1 MPNDQPLPPSGNE
14 EPIPKTQNEKH
25 AKNNAGW
32 PNHTG
37 PVFKAGLAVGFVL
50 LLLGGACMIF
60 FPMNWVLEV
69 LVICAGLSIILGAFG
84 STASVSIP
92 GQSITF
98 MGVAAI
104 AIGLFTVLLNQM
116 SERYVHIKLSGDI
129 KQEQVK
135 SVELIGDR
143 EYVGGLLPGKENWG
157 FFIFGKE
164 IKSSKLMLRITLLGD
179 TERLFE
185 CIDAGEIV
193 PLLASSSTIEWEY
206 NEAKTTIINTRTHK
220 LVATAVGGCTTLE
233 GTFAHYIPTKRLDT
247 TVSLFPVAYAEEV
260 PENQRVSSAP
270 TEQLIEYLDSDGVK
284 LRRSARDQLGKSG
297 DAVVKPLLDNLAKD
311 DASYRMQLGSLVA
324 LSQISRNPNANFE
337 GIKQDI
343 EPADINRLL
352 KAATNDDKTIRVYAS
367 EFLYRLE
374 DPRVIEPALENIP
387 SASEDGKYNLLLI
400 LSNSLESANEDQKKL
415 VATKI
420 PPLKVDG
427 ETKTNSL
434 IDKISEQAAQ

>member
-1 MPNDQPLPPSGNE
+1 
-14 EPIPKTQNEKH
+14 
-25 AKNNAGW
+25 
-32 PNHTG
+32 
-37 PVFKAGLAVGFVL
+37 
-50 LLLGGACMIF
+50 MIF
-60 FPMNWVLEV
+60 FPMNWTLEV
-69 LVICAGLSIILGAFG
+69 FVICAGLSIILGAFG

-98 MGVAAI
+98 MGVAAL
-104 AIGLFTVLLNQM
+104 AIGLFIVLLNQM

-135 SVELIGDR
+135 SVELIGDY
-143 EYVGGLLPGKENWG
+143 EYAGGLLPGKQKWG

-164 IKSSKLMLRITLLGD
+164 IKSPKLTLRITLLGD

-185 CIDAGEIV
+185 CIDAGEVV
-193 PLLASSSTIEWEY
+193 PFLASSSTIEWQY
-206 NEAKTTIINTRTHK
+206 NEAKTTIVNTRTHK
-220 LVATAVGGCTTLE
+220 PIATAVGGCATPE
-233 GTFAHYIPTKRLDT
+233 GAFAHYIPTKRLDT
-247 TVSLFPVAYAEEV
+247 TFNLFPVAYAEEV

-352 KAATNDDKTIRVYAS
+352 KAATNTDKTIRVYAS

-400 LSNSLESANEDQKKL
+400 LSNSLGSANEDQKKL
-415 VATKI
+415 IATRV

-434 IDKISEQAAQ
+434 IDKISEQVVQ

>member
-1 MPNDQPLPPSGNE
+1 
-14 EPIPKTQNEKH
+14 
-25 AKNNAGW
+25 
-32 PNHTG
+32 
-37 PVFKAGLAVGFVL
+37 
-50 LLLGGACMIF
+50 
-60 FPMNWVLEV
+60 MNWVLEV

-157 FFIFGKE
+157 GSLFFGKE

-220 LVATAVGGCTTLE
+220 LVATAVGG
-233 GTFAHYIPTKRLDT
+233 
-247 TVSLFPVAYAEEV
+247 
-260 PENQRVSSAP
+260 
-270 TEQLIEYLDSDGVK
+270 
-284 LRRSARDQLGKSG
+284 ARH
-297 DAVVKPLLDNLAKD
+297 
-311 DASYRMQLGSLVA
+311 
-324 LSQISRNPNANFE
+324 
-337 GIKQDI
+337 
-343 EPADINRLL
+343 
-352 KAATNDDKTIRVYAS
+352 
-367 EFLYRLE
+367 
-374 DPRVIEPALENIP
+374 
-387 SASEDGKYNLLLI
+387 
-400 LSNSLESANEDQKKL
+400 
-415 VATKI
+415 
-420 PPLKVDG
+420 
-427 ETKTNSL
+427 
-434 IDKISEQAAQ
+434 